1 MTDSPRTPNRRPAD
15 LPPGMRAGAPV
26 TRMQPPFTRTDGA
39 YRNGHG
45 GDRRGAPSKVVR
57 SAAQQ
62 EAAVAEVSPK
72 TLSAAEEA
80 RKSGLNRLALSAIF
94 GFSLV
99 LLAEGFVVGNGVLR
113 LVALTCA
120 LIFGVGTAP
129 LQLSERAS
137 LSLRVGVGVLVALSV
152 PVVVGSVIALV
163 PLWYPVLAAVLLG
176 AAAIWVHAVACH
188 RILSGPLGVGILRS
202 VRFRPENFLNASV
215 ACTLIGTIVWVVG
228 MVATGHV
235 VAPGLF
241 GFLPKA
247 PVYWYLGL
255 GLVVAGLVL
264 APDVRDFP
272 AAFGCVSLLA
282 ALTLTPSVV
291 YGWPREPSG
300 IKHADLV
307 TNILQAHY
315 LNRGAGIYQAYSG
328 FFSGVAWLCNIAR
341 MPNIVGITTYWPFI
355 IGLFGVV
362 ILRCFVGQVTSS
374 VYRAWLAVTMVI
386 LADSVGQDYFAPQS
400 VAFILGTGVFWIM
413 LDRGGYPGLSKR
425 GQISLVAL
433 ISCAMAVDHE
443 LTPYIVGGVLI
454 ILVIFRVIRPWY
466 IPIVI
471 FVPAILWAL
480 LNRNDLSGFLSLQ
493 DLGNLGNFSPPSAGT
508 SAQTTPRLPVVAE
521 GSEALVF
528 GFLIVIVFAFA
539 GLVRNIRNRVAWAF
553 MVSTGAAVV
562 LVAAEPYGN
571 EGIFRAALFSLPW
584 LVAVG
589 TQMLPRRRT
598 RWTSAIYGI
607 TLVCLLG
614 AYLIS
619 EFGLDNF
626 NVVRAGDY
634 TAMQIYQD
642 QASPNSY
649 LFTLNAAEGALP
661 ASVTVPSDPAHWVSW
676 ETLLTAAQQEN
687 AHPTV
692 QDANAIAQEFYQV
705 ASVSGEKTSEMYAVW
720 SPAAAE
726 YAVDYGLQPLAQAH
740 AWLNA
745 IIASPDFN
753 LVYSSSDGSYLFRL
767 ASGVGAPKK
776 P

>member
-1 MTDSPRTPNRRPAD
+1 MTDGPRVPSRR
-15 LPPGMRAGAPV
+15 
-26 TRMQPPFTRTDGA
+26 QPSFTRTNGA
-39 YRNGHG
+39 YRNEHG
-45 GDRRGAPSKVVR
+45 GGHRGALSEVVR
-57 SAAQQ
+57 SATPRK
-62 EAAVAEVSPK
+62 AAVAEVSPK

-80 RKSGLNRLALSAIF
+80 RKTGLNRLALSAIF

-99 LLAEGFVVGNGVLR
+99 LLAEGFVVGNGALR
-113 LVALTCA
+113 LVGLTGA

-137 LSLRVGVGVLVALSV
+137 LSLRVGVGVLIALSV
-152 PVVVGSVIALV
+152 PPVVGSVMALV
-163 PLWYPVLAAVLLG
+163 PLWYPVPAAVLLG
-176 AAAIWVHAVACH
+176 AAAIWVHAVACR

-202 VRFRPENFLNASV
+202 VRFRRENFLNASV

-235 VAPGLF
+235 VPGLF

-255 GLVVAGLVL
+255 GLVVAGIVL
-264 APDVRDFP
+264 ADDVRDFP

-282 ALTLTPSVV
+282 ALTVTPSVV

-300 IKHADLV
+300 NKHADLV
-307 TNILQAHY
+307 MDILQAHY

-328 FFSGVAWLCNIAR
+328 FFSGVAWLCDIAR
-341 MPNIVGITTYWPFI
+341 MPTIIGIVTFWPFI
-355 IGLFGVV
+355 IGLFEIV

-374 VYRAWLAVTMVI
+374 IHRAWLAVTMVI

-400 VAFILGTGVFWIM
+400 VAFVLGTGVFWIM

-425 GQISLVAL
+425 GQIYLVAL
-433 ISCAMAVDHE
+433 VSCALAVTHE
-443 LTPYIVGGVLI
+443 LTPYIVGGVLL
-454 ILVIFRVIRPWY
+454 ILVIFKVIRPRY
-466 IPIVI
+466 IPIVVL
-471 FVPAILWAL
+471 VPAILWAL

-493 DLGNLGNFSPPSAGT
+493 DLGNLGNFSPPKAGT
-508 SAQTTPRLPVVAE
+508 TVQPMPRLPEVAE
-521 GSEALVF
+521 GSEALVL
-528 GFLIVIVFAFA
+528 GFLIVIVFAFV
-539 GLVRNIRNRVAWAF
+539 GLVRNIRNRIAWAF
-553 MVSTGAAVV
+553 MVSTGAAVL

-589 TQMLPRRRT
+589 TQMLPRRRSW
-598 RWTSAIYGI
+598 WTSAIYGI
-607 TLVCLLG
+607 TVVCLLG

-619 EFGLDNF
+619 EFALDDF

-642 QASPNSY
+642 QASPDSY
-649 LFTLNAAEGALP
+649 MFTLNDAEGALP
-661 ASVTVPSDPAHWVSW
+661 ASVTKPRDAAHWMAW
-676 ETLLTAAQQEN
+676 ETLLTIPQQEN
-687 AHPTV
+687 THPTV
-692 QDANAIAQEFYQV
+692 QDADAIAQEFYQ
-705 ASVSGEKTSEMYAVW
+705 AAQAHDGKTSELYAIW

-726 YAVDYGLQPLAQAH
+726 YAVDYGLEPLAKAV
-740 AWLNA
+740 AWRNA
-745 IIASPDFN
+745 ILASPDWN
-753 LVYSSSDGSYLFRL
+753 LVYSSNGTYLFRV
-767 ASGVGAPKK
+767 ASGVRAPKK